1 MEFGSTQVGTNANT
15 TSTEDSQAV
24 YGGFANRG
32 VTNSQIMISSN
43 LIFSNTSLGPYYGT
57 VDTTASQTFSFQ
69 LELAAATDTLVLEY
83 ADVEVLPGVP

>member
-1 MEFGSTQVGTNANT
+1 MVFGSTLVGANANT
-15 TSTEDSQAV
+15 TSTEVSQAV

-32 VTNSQIMISSN
+32 VTNSQVMISSN

-69 LELAAATDTLVLEY
+69 LELGAATDTLVLEY